1 MKKDQIIKYW
11 LKKQLKHPT
20 YQEVADKY
28 LVSRQ
33 YVAQVVEK
41 YLLEQKALG
50 REIEWPLKN

>member
-1 MKKDQIIKYW
+1 
-11 LKKQLKHPT
+11 
-20 YQEVADKY
+20 

>member
-1 MKKDQIIKYW
+1 MKKEQIIKYW

-50 REIEWPLKN
+50 REIE